1 MSEPPRRP
9 PGRPPTDRPNRPS
22 RSGSPT
28 GPGNRRTTRRPP
40 VDERGSRGGRNTIVP
55 GTAADPAV
63 SGLGPVGGELID
75 TTIERIV
82 PGGDGIAHGG
92 GLTLFVPMTAP
103 GDKVRVQLDRR
114 RGQVAWGTVTQLQ
127 EPGETRAQPPCPYY
141 GICGGCDL
149 QHITYEGQLAAKLDI
164 VRDCLTRI
172 GRIDPPEDL
181 TVMPSPD
188 ALAYRDVAEWAVDSR
203 KRRIGYRARGSHDVV
218 DVEHCPILT
227 PQLNGVLSDL
237 RERQAAGLI
246 PPGIDEI
253 RGIAG
258 ETGAGIAPALGG
270 DYPPELSMRIGAETY
285 HYDAACFF
293 QANGL
298 LLDELVA
305 EALWQADPRAQK
317 DSDAPLAGDGPGFVI
332 DLYAGV
338 GLFSVPLAR
347 RYRRVVAVEGYAP
360 ATRWTRRNLRDAGL
374 STAKVEID
382 RVESWL
388 ARRAAAL
395 TGATL
400 VVLDPPRTGVSPEAI
415 EGILALAPKR
425 ITYVSC
431 DPPTQA
437 RDLKLLIAGGYR
449 LARMAA
455 LDMFPQSHHV
465 ETVAH
470 LVKA

>member
-1 MSEPPRRP
+1 MTEPPRRP
-9 PGRPPTDRPNRPS
+9 PGRPPANRPTRTDRPARP
-22 RSGSPT
+22 GD
-28 GPGNRRTTRRPP
+28 RRTTRRPP
-40 VDERGSRGGRNTIVP
+40 VDAREGRGTRGGRNTIEP

-63 SGLGPVGGELID
+63 AGLGPVGGELID
-75 TTIERIV
+75 TTVERIV

-103 GDKVRVQLDRR
+103 GDEVRVQLDRR
-114 RGQVAWGTVTQLQ
+114 RGQVAWGTVTELRQ
-127 EPGETRAQPPCPYY
+127 PGPARAQPPCPYY

-172 GRIDPPEDL
+172 GRIEPPEDL
-181 TVMPSPD
+181 AVMPSPD
-188 ALAYRDVAEWAVDSR
+188 PLAYRHVAEWAVDGPR
-203 KRRIGYRARGSHDVV
+203 RRIGYRARGSHDVV
-218 DVEHCPILT
+218 DVEYCPILT
-227 PQLNGVLSDL
+227 PQLNGVLADL
-237 RERQAAGLI
+237 RERQADGMI
-246 PPGIDEI
+246 PPNIDEI

-258 ETGAGIAPALGG
+258 EDGAGISPALGG
-270 DYPPELSMRIGAETY
+270 GYPPELSMRIGDETY
-285 HYDAACFF
+285 HYDAASFF

-305 EALWQADPRAQK
+305 EALWQADPHK
-317 DSDAPLAGDGPGFVI
+317 DPEAPLAGDGPNFVI

-382 RVESWL
+382 RVETWL

-415 EGILALAPKR
+415 EGILTLAPRR

-449 LARMAA
+449 LVRMAA